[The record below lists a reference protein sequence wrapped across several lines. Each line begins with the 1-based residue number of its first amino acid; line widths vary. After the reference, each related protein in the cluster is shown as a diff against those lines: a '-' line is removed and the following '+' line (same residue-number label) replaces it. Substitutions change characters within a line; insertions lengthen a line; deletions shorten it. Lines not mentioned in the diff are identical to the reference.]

1 MAGLYVHIPFCATRC
16 FYCGFYSTTK
26 LDLQDRYV
34 DSLCREIALRKE
46 YLSSYST
53 DSKAA
58 NTIIRTIYI
67 GGGTPSQL
75 SRYSLEKLF
84 HAIDTYLECS
94 PEEVTMEVN
103 PDDVTNDL
111 AETISALHINRVSMG
126 AQTFDDNRLKFLNR
140 RHKSFQVERAIDI
153 LHEHGV
159 GNISID
165 LMFGFPG
172 QTCDSWKEDVRRA
185 ISLDIQH
192 ISAYSLM
199 YEEGT
204 KLYRML
210 KENMIKEID
219 EEVSLN
225 MYNELINILCDAGYE
240 HYEISNF
247 AKKGYRAQHNSSY
260 WHDIPYLGIGAAA
273 HSYNIKS
280 RQCNVSDINKYIES
294 ISHDTVPFTFESIDA
309 DTHYNDIVTTELR
322 TSEGIDLSRLDDK
335 YMQYIV
341 KQAARHVADKTVDI
355 NDGHLKLTREGLYIS
370 DMIMSDLMK
379 V

>member
-16 FYCGFYSTTK
+16 SYCGFYSTTK

-84 HAIDTYLECS
+84 YAIDTYLECS

-204 KLYRML
+204 RLYRML

-280 RQCNVSDINKYIES
+280 RQWNVSDINKYIES

-341 KQAARHVADKTVDI
+341 KQAARHVADKTVAI

>member
-16 FYCGFYSTTK
+16 SYCGFYSTTK

-46 YLSSYST
+46 YLSSNST

-84 HAIDTYLECS
+84 YAIDTYLECS

-204 KLYRML
+204 RLYRML

-225 MYNELINILCDAGYE
+225 MYNELINILCGAGYE

-247 AKKGYRAQHNSSY
+247 AKKGYRSRHNSSY

-280 RQCNVSDINKYIES
+280 RQWNVSDINKYIES
-294 ISHDTVPFTFESIDA
+294 ISHDTVPFTFEPIDA

-341 KQAARHVADKTVDI
+341 KQAARHVADKTVVI

>member
-16 FYCGFYSTTK
+16 SYCGFYSTTK

-172 QTCDSWKEDVRRA
+172 QTSDSWKEDVRRA

-225 MYNELINILCDAGYE
+225 MYNELINILCGAGYE

-247 AKKGYRAQHNSSY
+247 AKKGYRALHNSSY

-280 RQCNVSDINKYIES
+280 RQWNVSDINKYIES

-335 YMQYIV
+335 YVQYIV
-341 KQAARHVADKTVDI
+341 RQAARHVADKTVDI

>member
-16 FYCGFYSTTK
+16 SCCGFYSTTK

-84 HAIDTYLECS
+84 YAIDTYLECS

-210 KENMIKEID
+210 KENRINEID
-219 EEVSLN
+219 DEVSLN
-225 MYNELINILCDAGYE
+225 MYNELINILCGAGYE

-247 AKKGYRAQHNSSY
+247 AKKGYRALHNSSY

-280 RQCNVSDINKYIES
+280 RQWNVSDINKYIES

-322 TSEGIDLSRLDDK
+322 TSEGIDLSRLADK
-335 YMQYIV
+335 YVQYIV
-341 KQAARHVADKTVDI
+341 KQAARHVADKTVAI

>member
-16 FYCGFYSTTK
+16 SYCGFYSTTK

-204 KLYRML
+204 RLYRML

-225 MYNELINILCDAGYE
+225 MYNELINILCGAGYE

-247 AKKGYRAQHNSSY
+247 AKKGYRALHNSSY
-260 WHDIPYLGIGAAA
+260 WRDIPYLGIGAAA

-280 RQCNVSDINKYIES
+280 RQWNVSDINKYIES

-322 TSEGIDLSRLDDK
+322 TSEGIDLSRLADK
-335 YMQYIV
+335 YVQYIV
-341 KQAARHVADKTVDI
+341 KQAARHVTDKTVDI

>member
-16 FYCGFYSTTK
+16 SYCGFYSTTK

-67 GGGTPSQL
+67 GGGTPSHL

-204 KLYRML
+204 RLYRML

-225 MYNELINILCDAGYE
+225 MYNELINILCGAGYE

-247 AKKGYRAQHNSSY
+247 AKKGYRALHNSSY

-280 RQCNVSDINKYIES
+280 RQWNVSDINKYIES

-335 YMQYIV
+335 YVQYIV

>member
-16 FYCGFYSTTK
+16 SYCGFYSTTK

-225 MYNELINILCDAGYE
+225 MYNELINILCGAGYE

-247 AKKGYRAQHNSSY
+247 AKKGYRALHNSSY

-280 RQCNVSDINKYIES
+280 RQWNVSDINKYIES
-294 ISHDTVPFTFESIDA
+294 ISYDTVPFTFESIDA

-322 TSEGIDLSRLDDK
+322 TSEGIDLSRLADK
-335 YMQYIV
+335 YVQYIV

>member
-16 FYCGFYSTTK
+16 SYCGFYSTTK

-34 DSLCREIALRKE
+34 DSLCRELALRKE

-185 ISLDIQH
+185 INLDIQH

-204 KLYRML
+204 RLYRML
-210 KENMIKEID
+210 KENMINEID

-247 AKKGYRAQHNSSY
+247 AKKGYMALHNSSY

-280 RQCNVSDINKYIES
+280 RQWNVSDINKYIES

-322 TSEGIDLSRLDDK
+322 TSEGIDLSRLADK

-341 KQAARHVADKTVDI
+341 KQAARHVADKTVAI

>member
-16 FYCGFYSTTK
+16 SYCGFYSTTK

-165 LMFGFPG
+165 LMFGFPS

-204 KLYRML
+204 RLYRML
-210 KENMIKEID
+210 KENMISEID

-247 AKKGYRAQHNSSY
+247 AKKGYRALHNSSY

-280 RQCNVSDINKYIES
+280 RQWNVSDINKYIES

-309 DTHYNDIVTTELR
+309 DTHYNDIITTELR

-335 YMQYIV
+335 YVQYIV
-341 KQAARHVADKTVDI
+341 KQAARHVADKTIDI

>member
-280 RQCNVSDINKYIES
+280 RQWNVSDINKYIES

>member
-16 FYCGFYSTTK
+16 SYCGFYSTTK

-165 LMFGFPG
+165 LMFGFPC

-225 MYNELINILCDAGYE
+225 MYNELINILCGAGYE

-247 AKKGYRAQHNSSY
+247 AKKGYRALHNSSY

-280 RQCNVSDINKYIES
+280 RQWNVSDINKYIES
-294 ISHDTVPFTFESIDA
+294 ISHDTVPFTFEPIDA

-341 KQAARHVADKTVDI
+341 KQAARHVADKTVVI

-370 DMIMSDLMK
+370 DMIMSDLIK

>member
-16 FYCGFYSTTK
+16 SYCGFYSTTK

-111 AETISALHINRVSMG
+111 AETISALHINRISMG

-204 KLYRML
+204 RLYRML

-225 MYNELINILCDAGYE
+225 MYNELINILCGAGYE

-247 AKKGYRAQHNSSY
+247 AKKGYRALHNSSY

-280 RQCNVSDINKYIES
+280 RQWNVSDINKYIES

-322 TSEGIDLSRLDDK
+322 TSEGIDLSRLADK
-335 YMQYIV
+335 YVQYIV

>member
-16 FYCGFYSTTK
+16 SYCGFYSTTK

-172 QTCDSWKEDVRRA
+172 QTCDSWKEDVSRA

-280 RQCNVSDINKYIES
+280 RQWNVSDINKYIEL

>member
-16 FYCGFYSTTK
+16 SYCGFYSTTK

-111 AETISALHINRVSMG
+111 AETISALHINRVSVG

-204 KLYRML
+204 RLYRML

-225 MYNELINILCDAGYE
+225 MYNELINILCGAGYE

-247 AKKGYRAQHNSSY
+247 AKKGYRAMHNSSY

-280 RQCNVSDINKYIES
+280 RQWNVSDINKYIES

-322 TSEGIDLSRLDDK
+322 TSEGIDLSRLADK
-335 YMQYIV
+335 YVQYIV

>member
-16 FYCGFYSTTK
+16 SYCGFYSTTK

-247 AKKGYRAQHNSSY
+247 AKKGYRALHNSSY

-280 RQCNVSDINKYIES
+280 RQWNVSDINKYIES

-335 YMQYIV
+335 YVQYIV

>member
-16 FYCGFYSTTK
+16 SYCGFYSTTK

-58 NTIIRTIYI
+58 NTIIHTIYI

-204 KLYRML
+204 RLYRML

-225 MYNELINILCDAGYE
+225 MYNELINILCGAGYE

-247 AKKGYRAQHNSSY
+247 AKKGYRALHNSSY

-280 RQCNVSDINKYIES
+280 RQWNVSDINKYIES

-322 TSEGIDLSRLDDK
+322 TSEGIDLSRLADK
-335 YMQYIV
+335 YVQYIV

>member
-16 FYCGFYSTTK
+16 SYCGFYSTTK
-26 LDLQDRYV
+26 LDLQDRYL

-280 RQCNVSDINKYIES
+280 RQWNVSDINKYIES

>member
-16 FYCGFYSTTK
+16 SYCGFYSTTK

-84 HAIDTYLECS
+84 HAIDTYLDCS

-126 AQTFDDNRLKFLNR
+126 AQTFDDNRLNFLNR

-225 MYNELINILCDAGYE
+225 MYNELINILCGAGYE

-247 AKKGYRAQHNSSY
+247 AKKGYRALHNSSY

-280 RQCNVSDINKYIES
+280 RQWNVSDINKYIES

-341 KQAARHVADKTVDI
+341 KQAARHVADKTVVI

>member
-16 FYCGFYSTTK
+16 SYCGFYSTTK

-172 QTCDSWKEDVRRA
+172 QTRDSWKEDVRRA

-225 MYNELINILCDAGYE
+225 MYNELINILCGAGYE

-280 RQCNVSDINKYIES
+280 RQWNVSDINKYIES
-294 ISHDTVPFTFESIDA
+294 ISHDTVPFTFEPIDA

-341 KQAARHVADKTVDI
+341 KQAARHVADKTVAI

>member
-16 FYCGFYSTTK
+16 SYCGFYSTTK

-219 EEVSLN
+219 EEFSLN

-247 AKKGYRAQHNSSY
+247 AKKGYRALHNSSY

-280 RQCNVSDINKYIES
+280 RQWNVSDINKYIES
-294 ISHDTVPFTFESIDA
+294 ISHDTVPFTFEPIDA

-341 KQAARHVADKTVDI
+341 KQTARHVADKTVVI
-355 NDGHLKLTREGLYIS
+355 NDGHLKLTREGIYIS

>member
-16 FYCGFYSTTK
+16 SYCGFYSTTK

-58 NTIIRTIYI
+58 NTIVRTIYI
-67 GGGTPSQL
+67 GGGAPSQL

-225 MYNELINILCDAGYE
+225 MYNELINILCGAGYE

-247 AKKGYRAQHNSSY
+247 AKKGYWALHNSSY

-280 RQCNVSDINKYIES
+280 RQWNVSDINKYIES

-335 YMQYIV
+335 YVQYIV

>member
-16 FYCGFYSTTK
+16 SYCGFYSTTK

-126 AQTFDDNRLKFLNR
+126 AQTFDENRLKFLNR

-204 KLYRML
+204 RLYRML

-225 MYNELINILCDAGYE
+225 MYNELINILCGAGYE

-247 AKKGYRAQHNSSY
+247 AKKGYRALHNSSY

-280 RQCNVSDINKYIES
+280 RQWNVSDINKYIES

-322 TSEGIDLSRLDDK
+322 TSEGIDLSRLADK
-335 YMQYIV
+335 YVQYIV

-355 NDGHLKLTREGLYIS
+355 NDGHLKLTREGIYIS

>member
-16 FYCGFYSTTK
+16 SYCGFYSTTK

-172 QTCDSWKEDVRRA
+172 QTCGSWKEDVSRA

-280 RQCNVSDINKYIES
+280 RQWNVSDINKYIEL

>member
-16 FYCGFYSTTK
+16 SYCGFYSTTK

-111 AETISALHINRVSMG
+111 AETISALHINRFSMG

-204 KLYRML
+204 RLYRML

-225 MYNELINILCDAGYE
+225 MYNELINILCGAGYE

-247 AKKGYRAQHNSSY
+247 AKKGYRALHNSSY

-280 RQCNVSDINKYIES
+280 RQWNVSDINKYIES

-322 TSEGIDLSRLDDK
+322 TSEGIDLSRLADK
-335 YMQYIV
+335 YVQYIV
-341 KQAARHVADKTVDI
+341 KQATRHVADKTVDI

>member
-16 FYCGFYSTTK
+16 SYCGFYSTTK

-67 GGGTPSQL
+67 GGGTPSKL

-84 HAIDTYLECS
+84 YAIDTYLECS

-280 RQCNVSDINKYIES
+280 RQWNVSDINKYIES

-335 YMQYIV
+335 YVQYIV
-341 KQAARHVADKTVDI
+341 KQAARHVADKTVAI

>member
-16 FYCGFYSTTK
+16 SYCGFYSTTK

-204 KLYRML
+204 RLYRML

-280 RQCNVSDINKYIES
+280 RQWNVSDINKYIES

>member
-1 MAGLYVHIPFCATRC
+1 M
-16 FYCGFYSTTK
+16 
-26 LDLQDRYV
+26 

-225 MYNELINILCDAGYE
+225 MYNELINILCGAGYE

-247 AKKGYRAQHNSSY
+247 AKKGYRALHNSSY

-280 RQCNVSDINKYIES
+280 RQWNVSDINKYIES
-294 ISHDTVPFTFESIDA
+294 ISHDTVPFTFEPIDA

-341 KQAARHVADKTVDI
+341 KQAARHVADKTVVI

>member
-16 FYCGFYSTTK
+16 SYCGFYSTTK

-153 LHEHGV
+153 LHEHDV

-165 LMFGFPG
+165 LMFGFPS

-204 KLYRML
+204 RLYRML
-210 KENMIKEID
+210 KENMISEID

-247 AKKGYRAQHNSSY
+247 AKKGYRALHNSSY

-280 RQCNVSDINKYIES
+280 RQWNVSDINKYIES

-335 YMQYIV
+335 YVQYIV
-341 KQAARHVADKTVDI
+341 KQAARHVADKTIDI

>member
-1 MAGLYVHIPFCATRC
+1 MAGLYIHIPFCATRC
-16 FYCGFYSTTK
+16 SYCGFYSTTK
-26 LDLQDRYV
+26 LELQDRYI
-34 DSLCREIALRKE
+34 DSLCHEIVLRKE
-46 YLSSYST
+46 YLSSST
-53 DSKAA
+53 TEGNSD
-58 NTIIRTIYI
+58 NTIRTIYI

-75 SRYSLEKLF
+75 SRCNLERLF
-84 HAIDTYLECS
+84 HAIDTNLRCS
-94 PEEVTMEVN
+94 PEEITMEVN
-103 PDDVTNDL
+103 PDDVTTDL
-111 AETISALHINRVSMG
+111 AETISSLHINRVSMG
-126 AQTFDDNRLKFLNR
+126 AQTFDDSRLKFLNR
-140 RHKSFQVERAIDI
+140 RHKSYQVEQAIDI

-159 GNISID
+159 RNISID

-172 QTCDSWKEDVRRA
+172 QTCDSWKEDVRHA

-210 KENMIKEID
+210 KENRINEID
-219 EEVSLN
+219 DEVSLN
-225 MYNELINILCDAGYE
+225 MYNELIDILCGAGYE

-247 AKKGYRAQHNSSY
+247 AKKGYRSRHNSSY

-273 HSYNIKS
+273 HSYNTIS
-280 RQCNVSDINKYIES
+280 RQWNVSDINKYIES
-294 ISHDTVPFTFESIDA
+294 MSRSIVPFTLEHIDA

-335 YMQYIV
+335 YVQYLV
-341 KQAARHVADKTVDI
+341 KQAARHVSDKTVDI
-355 NDGHLKLTREGLYIS
+355 NNGHLKLTREGIYIS
-370 DMIMSDLMK
+370 DLIMSDLMK

>member
-16 FYCGFYSTTK
+16 SYCGFYSTTK

-84 HAIDTYLECS
+84 YAIDTYLECS

-140 RHKSFQVERAIDI
+140 RHKSFQVEWAIDI

-204 KLYRML
+204 RLYRML

-280 RQCNVSDINKYIES
+280 RQWNVSDINKYIES

-335 YMQYIV
+335 YVQYIV

>member
-16 FYCGFYSTTK
+16 SYCGFYSTTK

-225 MYNELINILCDAGYE
+225 MYNELINILCGAGYE

-247 AKKGYRAQHNSSY
+247 AKKGYRALHNSSY

-280 RQCNVSDINKYIES
+280 RQWNVSDINKYIES

-335 YMQYIV
+335 YVQYIV
-341 KQAARHVADKTVDI
+341 KQAARHVADKTVVI

>member
-16 FYCGFYSTTK
+16 SYCGFYSTTK

-84 HAIDTYLECS
+84 YAIDTYLECS

-210 KENMIKEID
+210 KENRINEID
-219 EEVSLN
+219 DEVSLN
-225 MYNELINILCDAGYE
+225 MYNELINILCGAGYE

-247 AKKGYRAQHNSSY
+247 AKKGYRALHNSSY

-280 RQCNVSDINKYIES
+280 RQWNVSDINKYIES
-294 ISHDTVPFTFESIDA
+294 ISHDTVPFTFESMDA

-322 TSEGIDLSRLDDK
+322 TSEGIDLSRLADK
-335 YMQYIV
+335 YVQYIV
-341 KQAARHVADKTVDI
+341 KQAARHVADKTVAI

>member
-16 FYCGFYSTTK
+16 SYCGFYSTTK

-204 KLYRML
+204 RLYRML
-210 KENMIKEID
+210 KENVINEID

-247 AKKGYRAQHNSSY
+247 AKKGYRALHNSSY

-280 RQCNVSDINKYIES
+280 RQWNVSDINKYIES

-322 TSEGIDLSRLDDK
+322 TSEGIDLSRLADK
-335 YMQYIV
+335 YVQYIV
-341 KQAARHVADKTVDI
+341 KQAARHVADKTVAI

>member
-16 FYCGFYSTTK
+16 SYCGFYSTTK

-225 MYNELINILCDAGYE
+225 MYNELINILCGAGYE

-247 AKKGYRAQHNSSY
+247 AKKGYRALHNSSY

-280 RQCNVSDINKYIES
+280 RQWNVSDINKYIES

-322 TSEGIDLSRLDDK
+322 TSEGIDLSRLADK
-335 YMQYIV
+335 YVQYIV
-341 KQAARHVADKTVDI
+341 RQAARHVADKTVDI

-379 V
+379 L

>member
-16 FYCGFYSTTK
+16 SYCGFYSTTK

-84 HAIDTYLECS
+84 YAIDTYLECS

-204 KLYRML
+204 RLYRML

-219 EEVSLN
+219 EEISLN

-280 RQCNVSDINKYIES
+280 RQWNVSDINKYIES

-341 KQAARHVADKTVDI
+341 KQAARHVADKTVAI

>member
-16 FYCGFYSTTK
+16 SYCGFYSTTK

-46 YLSSYST
+46 YLSSFST

-126 AQTFDDNRLKFLNR
+126 AQTFDDNRLRFLNR

-204 KLYRML
+204 RLYRML

-225 MYNELINILCDAGYE
+225 MYNELINILCGAGYE

-247 AKKGYRAQHNSSY
+247 AKKGYRALHNSSY

-280 RQCNVSDINKYIES
+280 RQWNVSDINKYIES

-322 TSEGIDLSRLDDK
+322 TSEGIDLSRLADK
-335 YMQYIV
+335 YVQYIV

>member
-16 FYCGFYSTTK
+16 SYCGFYSTTK

-204 KLYRML
+204 RLYRML

-280 RQCNVSDINKYIES
+280 RQWNVSDINKYIES
-294 ISHDTVPFTFESIDA
+294 ISHDTVPFTFEPIDA

-322 TSEGIDLSRLDDK
+322 TSEGIDLSRLADK
-335 YMQYIV
+335 YVQYIV
-341 KQAARHVADKTVDI
+341 KQVARHVADKTVVI